1 MVENK
6 ENFKEKLEQL
16 CDIRKEIIELKIKI
30 EKLEK
35 EGVLND
41 CVEASSK
48 YFPYTK
54 YNIKIEAKN
63 PRLIKKLNLHKAILE
78 ERLEDLLDIQTEI
91 EEFINNLPTSRLR
104 RIFGFR
110 YIEQYSWRK
119 VAYMIKG
126 NTTEDSVRKEHD
138 RYFENN

>member
-35 EGVLND
+35 DGILSD

-54 YNIKIEAKN
+54 YNVKIEAKN
-63 PRLIKKLNLHKAILE
+63 PRLVKKLNLHKAILE
-78 ERLEDLLDIQTEI
+78 ERLENLLDLQTEI
-91 EEFINNLPTSRLR
+91 EEFISNLPTSRLR
-104 RIFGFR
+104 RIFELR
-110 YIEQYSWRK
+110 YI
-119 VAYMIKG
+119 
-126 NTTEDSVRKEHD
+126 
-138 RYFENN
+138 